1 MVNMEDIKKLLDEYM
16 LEPDIKNGKII
27 DGAGNP
33 WHRADIGIKDGF
45 ITKIRSAL
53 NEDADKS

>member
-1 MVNMEDIKKLLDEYM
+1 MEDIKKLLDEYM

-45 ITKIRSAL
+45 ITKIRSDL